1 MPTVPPV
8 GPIRPNARCPGCGA
22 RDRIR
27 HVWLY
32 LVNKTNLLTDRLR
45 VLHVAPERILERK
58 LKRRANLQY
67 VSLDLARPRARVR
80 GDITALPFADESF
93 DVVTCNWVLYHL
105 VDVDRGL
112 AELARVLRPGGRF
125 IGIYNRR
132 DNLRA
137 LWSALG
143 DPWPADDFDCENGV
157 GTLRRHFAHVERRD
171 TGGEVLWEDREALQ
185 TYLDAFLELVGEL
198 RAPAGPYPFRDT
210 RANCVLVAEKA

>member
-93 DVVTCNWVLYHL
+93 DVVLCSHVLEH
-105 VDVDRGL
+105 VVEDRAAMG
-112 AELARVLRPGGRF
+112 ELYRVLKRTGWGLLLVPIDFHRTETF
-125 IGIYNRR
+125 EDRTVV
-132 DNLRA
+132 D
-137 LWSALG
+137 
-143 DPWPADDFDCENGV
+143 PADRERVFGQADHVRIYGRDFTGRLQEAGFTVRVEDY
-157 GTLRRHFAHVERRD
+157 LRELGEARARRYGLRPRNPDIHVC
-171 TGGEVLWEDREALQ
+171 T
-185 TYLDAFLELVGEL
+185 
-198 RAPAGPYPFRDT
+198 
-210 RANCVLVAEKA
+210 KS